1 MIPFNIYI
9 YIYTHTKV
17 KVEIALQM
25 KLQVYYAVTQIRNLE
40 KEKSTSKVN

>member
-9 YIYTHTKV
+9 YAHTKV

-25 KLQVYYAVTQIRNLE
+25 KLQVYYAVIKNKKFR
-40 KEKSTSKVN
+40 KRKVHV